1 MRLVPRCDAHREA
14 LPDSVDVKGVEPADP
29 VVRGQ
34 ASAGRIR
41 QRTTAA
47 HQADTNAY
55 LRHHTV
61 IVQIPGEAHDRG
73 DSRRD
78 GRLDISSVSQTS
90 ETLSRTQCNDRVEWR
105 GAPTAGIS
113 LTSSSVPLP
122 MTTVTMIIG
131 KPATSAPRKQRTYS
145 RQCC

>member
-55 LRHHTV
+55 
-61 IVQIPGEAHDRG
+61 P
-73 DSRRD
+73 
-78 GRLDISSVSQTS
+78 
-90 ETLSRTQCNDRVEWR
+90 
-105 GAPTAGIS
+105 
-113 LTSSSVPLP
+113 
-122 MTTVTMIIG
+122 
-131 KPATSAPRKQRTYS
+131 SAPHCHSADSGIGAR
-145 RQCC
+145 